1 MDKESE
7 KEDLGILT
15 TSDLKTSKQCR
26 EAYNKASHMLG
37 MINRTI
43 KYKHRD
49 IILSLYKSIVRP
61 LVEYAVPAWSPHY
74 QKDKELLE
82 RVQHRIT
89 RLIPGMKSRSY
100 ENRLIELKLWTLEE
114 RRNRA
119 DVIELFKIYKGFSAI
134 RFEEIFTKC
143 KTERTRGHTAKLIK
157 NRCNTDLRKFF
168 FSERVVDRWN
178 SMDQQCIEA
187 KSINA
192 FKNNLT
198 RIRNTRMGFFYD

>member
-1 MDKESE
+1 
-7 KEDLGILT
+7 
-15 TSDLKTSKQCR
+15 
-26 EAYNKASHMLG
+26 
-37 MINRTI
+37 
-43 KYKHRD
+43 
-49 IILSLYKSIVRP
+49 
-61 LVEYAVPAWSPHY
+61 
-74 QKDKELLE
+74 
-82 RVQHRIT
+82 
-89 RLIPGMKSRSY
+89 MKSRSY

-119 DVIELFKIYKGFSAI
+119 DVIELFKIYKRFSAI
-134 RFEEIFTKC
+134 RFEELFTKY

-178 SMDQQCIEA
+178 SLDQQCIEA